1 MTAKEFF
8 VNGTEPTEQCDCH
21 VSVKVCAESGQR
33 AGSYCTDT
41 VTKTYLASATE
52 GTEDAAYVLPEE
64 LKSGSCEKHRHFW
77 SNWGFRRGD
86 PQEDADP
93 YPYSH
98 EIQDPEDTEESTEE
112 EPEKD
117 TEEVPEEENDSGFW
131 GWLFGN

>member
-1 MTAKEFF
+1 MT
-8 VNGTEPTEQCDCH
+8 
-21 VSVKVCAESGQR
+21 
-33 AGSYCTDT
+33 
-41 VTKTYLASATE
+41 TK
-52 GTEDAAYVLPEE
+52 
-64 LKSGSCEKHRHFW
+64 
-77 SNWGFRRGD
+77 
-86 PQEDADP
+86 EDADP